1 MKKFLLSLLM
11 FLPLVASSQEDV
23 SRGIDTIDG
32 IRYDFCVG
40 NYAKVIF
47 ITYGG
52 SVEYSGDITIPES
65 VTYNGENYS
74 VTKIGGEAFKGCGNL
89 TSVSIP
95 NSVTSIGPWAFE
107 DCSSLT
113 SITIPNSVTS
123 IPEKAFWGCT
133 SLASV
138 SIPNSVTSIG
148 VGAFNGCSSLAS
160 ITIPASVTDI
170 GEGAFDGSGLTS
182 ITIPNGVSLI
192 KESTFSGCS
201 NLTSVTIP
209 SSVTSIEM
217 HAFSSCSS
225 LSSITIPN
233 SVTSIGSYAF
243 ASSGLSSITIPTGVT
258 TISDHTFSGCE
269 SLTSVTIPNSVTSIE
284 KYAFFCCSNLTSITI
299 PNGVTSIG
307 KSAFSGCGLQS
318 VTSLAVKPPLL
329 GNLAFSNYDIPLYVP
344 YASQGE
350 YQVTDGWK
358 SFHPII
364 VFDAPA
370 EKYILTYEVDGEEY
384 KSYELT
390 EGDAITPEAAP
401 TKEGYTFSGWSDI
414 PATMPDNDV
423 TVTGTFTI
431 NKYKL
436 IYKVDVAE
444 YKKYEV
450 EYGATITP
458 EAAPTKEGYTFSG
471 WSDIPSKMPAKDVTV
486 TGTFT
491 INKYKLIYKVDGS
504 EYKKYE
510 VEYGA
515 AITPEAAPT
524 KDGYTFSG
532 WSDIPSRM
540 PAKDVTVTGSF
551 TINKYK
557 LIYKVDGEEY
567 KKYELEY
574 GAKITPE
581 PAPTKEGYSF
591 SGWSSIPETMP
602 AKDVTITGTF
612 SKGAYKLTYM
622 VDGAVYKTVSYDYGD
637 AITPEAAPTKE
648 GYTFS
653 GWSDIPKTMPAEDVT
668 VKGSFTINKY
678 KLVYMVDGAE
688 YKKYEIEYGAK
699 ITPEAA
705 PTKDG
710 YSFSG
715 WSTIPET
722 MPAKDV
728 TVTGT
733 FTKNEEQPDDP
744 QPDDPQTEITK
755 EDVVYEI
762 EGGTVTVT
770 QSDNATGAVKIE
782 ASVEISGK
790 TYEVTVIAKEAFKE
804 STGMTAVD
812 IPNSITSIGE
822 KAFEGCTGLRLIEI
836 GKGIKEIAS
845 KAFANIFK
853 SNARTRG
860 GDDGLQ
866 VYCEADA
873 VPNTA
878 SDAFD
883 GTDISHATLHV
894 PESLIDTY
902 KVTAPW
908 KGFGTIVGLSTGIKT
923 ISIDQSDVLI
933 FDMQGNRLNNL
944 RKGLNI
950 IRTKDGKT
958 KKIVVK

>member
-1 MKKFLLSLLM
+1 MKKILLSLLM
-11 FLPLVASSQEDV
+11 FLPLVANSETV
-23 SRGIDTIDG
+23 EIDG
-32 IRYDFCVG
+32 IYYQLDSEEKKAEVTNNPNQYTG
-40 NYAKVIF
+40 NVI
-47 ITYGG
+47 
-52 SVEYSGDITIPES
+52 IPQT
-65 VTYNGENYS
+65 VTYNS
-74 VTKIGGEAFKGCGNL
+74 VVYT
-89 TSVSIP
+89 
-95 NSVTSIGPWAFE
+95 VTSIGFCAFRNCI
-107 DCSSLT
+107 DL
-113 SITIPNSVTS
+113 N
-123 IPEKAFWGCT
+123 
-133 SLASV
+133 
-138 SIPNSVTSIG
+138 
-148 VGAFNGCSSLAS
+148 
-160 ITIPASVTDI
+160 
-170 GEGAFDGSGLTS
+170 
-182 ITIPNGVSLI
+182 
-192 KESTFSGCS
+192 
-201 NLTSVTIP
+201 
-209 SSVTSIEM
+209 
-217 HAFSSCSS
+217 
-225 LSSITIPN
+225 
-233 SVTSIGSYAF
+233 
-243 ASSGLSSITIPTGVT
+243 
-258 TISDHTFSGCE
+258 
-269 SLTSVTIPNSVTSIE
+269 SVTIPNSVNEILE
-284 KYAFFCCSNLTSITI
+284 GAFRDCINLTSITFGNGLKKIFREAFRGCNSFAVYISDLKAWCEVSFLHDSRYNCNPLSYASYLYINGDEITDLVI
-299 PNGVTSIG
+299 PEGVTTINDIAFYNCSTITSVTLPKSLISIG
-307 KSAFSGCGLQS
+307 ESAFSYCRGLQS
-318 VTSLAVKPPLL
+318 LTTLAVNPPQLY
-329 GNLAFSNYDIPLYVP
+329 GAFTNNYDIPLYVP
-344 YASQGE
+344 YASLGK
-350 YQVTDGWK
+350 YKDASGWK
-358 SFHPII
+358 NFTNILA
-364 VFDAPA
+364 FDAPA
-370 EKYILTYEVDGEEY
+370 TKYKLTYKVDGEVY
-384 KSYELT
+384 RTYELS
-390 EGDAITPEAAP
+390 EGDVITPEATP
-401 TKEGYTFSGWSDI
+401 TKEGYSFSGWSNI
-414 PATMPDNDV
+414 PATMPGNDV
-423 TVTGTFTI
+423 IVTGTFTI
-431 NKYKL
+431 NKYNL
-436 IYKVDVAE
+436 IYKVDGAE

-450 EYGATITP
+450 EYGATIAP

-486 TGTFT
+486 TG
-491 INKYKLIYKVDGS
+491 
-504 EYKKYE
+504 
-510 VEYGA
+510 
-515 AITPEAAPT
+515 
-524 KDGYTFSG
+524 
-532 WSDIPSRM
+532 
-540 PAKDVTVTGSF
+540 SF

-567 KKYELEY
+567 KQYEIEY

-602 AKDVTITGTF
+602 AKDVTIIGTF

-637 AITPEAAPTKE
+637 AITPEATPTKE

-678 KLVYMVDGAE
+678 KLIYMVDRAE

-705 PTKDG
+705 PTKEG
-710 YSFSG
+710 YTFSG

-728 TVTGT
+728 TITGT
-733 FTKNEEQPDDP
+733 FTKNEEQQDDP
-744 QPDDPQTEITK
+744 QQDDPQTEITK

-804 STGMTAVD
+804 STGITAVD

-853 SNARTRG
+853 LNARTRG

-866 VYCEADA
+866 VNCEADA

-878 SDAFD
+878 SDAFE
-883 GTDISHATLHV
+883 GTDIGNATLHV
-894 PESLIDTY
+894 QESLIDTY

-933 FDMQGNRLNNL
+933 FDIQGNRLNIV